1 MLRYSSLL
9 KTQLD
14 WTDQEILDRKKYLKW
29 EELSLNF
36 ENIDLEWE
44 DVFILLEV
52 RGNGG
57 SGRREEYPFKEYMDN
72 NPWNQLRN
80 KIGDEKT
87 EKIIKIFCKVNGVDY
102 EKVLEDKKEIKIT
115 VNEFERFVESV
126 LVKVNFK

>member
-52 RGNGG
+52 RGSGG

>member
-9 KTQLD
+9 QTQLD

-36 ENIDLEWE
+36 ENVDLEWE

-52 RGNGG
+52 KGGGG

-72 NPWNQLRN
+72 NPWNQL
-80 KIGDEKT
+80 KDKFGEEKT
-87 EKIIKIFCKVNGVDY
+87 GKVVKIYCKVNGLDY
-102 EKVLEDKKEIKIT
+102 DKILEDKKEIKIT